1 MARTRY
7 APDRGLTVRMT
18 VTMFL
23 LGLVFVAFVA
33 AIIGIL
39 TAVHASGAAIVLVAL
54 IFGGGSA
61 IASLFYSD
69 KIALSAAGA
78 RVVTP
83 QDEPELHAI
92 VDRLCALADMDK
104 PRVAIAPT
112 RMPNAFATGRNS
124 KNSVL
129 CVTEGLMYHSNLTP
143 EEKEGVL
150 AHELSHVAHKDVQVM
165 TVASLLAIVA
175 GLLVRF
181 AFYSELF
188 GGGRR
193 SSNNN
198 QGGIPVVLII
208 MAVSVV
214 VYAVSFLLIRVLSR
228 YRELAADRSGA
239 LLTGQPSALA
249 SALTKVSQGMSRI
262 PNEDLR
268 AAEPLNAFYFAPAM
282 KLTRGGGGGGGGGGG
297 KSLSQLFSTH
307 PSLEKRLE
315 QLAKIQRELG
325 QPTAGRIERGPG
337 RLMGFLDTL
346 LGRTKPVQPKL
357 DDLFAL
363 PSAAITLQASSGFI
377 PTGSGSVCF
386 RSVEGKTF
394 SDIESDV
401 RDLLNMDAG
410 KPGGGLPVEVTRDSY
425 GYTWLVSSHLSDE
438 LDGLVTDLHAVNS
451 ALVDNGFGPQL
462 LCTLVAFR
470 DERER
475 RLALVYLYKRGTFYP
490 FAPLSGQQRDNALE
504 IQIKNALADDLKIE
518 QDLTRWFPVWGAPGM

>member
-39 TAVHASGAAIVLVAL
+39 TAVHASGAAIVLIAL

-112 RMPNAFATGRNS
+112 VMPNAFATGRNS

-129 CVTEGLMYHSNLTP
+129 CVTEGLLYRSKLDT
-143 EEKEGVL
+143 EELEGVL

-193 SSNNN
+193 SNNN

-239 LLTGQPSALA
+239 LLTGQPSKLA
-249 SALTKVSQGMSRI
+249 SALVKVSQGMSYI

-282 KLTRGGGGGGGGGGG
+282 KLTRGDGGGSRRGSGGGP
-297 KSLSQLFSTH
+297 SLSQLFSTH

-315 QLAKIQRELG
+315 QLAKIQRQLG
-325 QPTAGRIERGPG
+325 QPTPGGPDGLSAGPG
-337 RLMGFLDTL
+337 D
-346 LGRTKPVQPKL
+346 
-357 DDLFAL
+357 
-363 PSAAITLQASSGFI
+363 
-377 PTGSGSVCF
+377 
-386 RSVEGKTF
+386 
-394 SDIESDV
+394 
-401 RDLLNMDAG
+401 
-410 KPGGGLPVEVTRDSY
+410 
-425 GYTWLVSSHLSDE
+425 
-438 LDGLVTDLHAVNS
+438 
-451 ALVDNGFGPQL
+451 
-462 LCTLVAFR
+462 
-470 DERER
+470 
-475 RLALVYLYKRGTFYP
+475 
-490 FAPLSGQQRDNALE
+490 
-504 IQIKNALADDLKIE
+504 
-518 QDLTRWFPVWGAPGM
+518 